1 MGHFKYSTHFWPQFK
16 ATAYNQKMFQICP
29 EFSNL
34 KLMINVSIFVL
45 GNLVLL
51 KMRASFI
58 LSKQSHPTLTST
70 KPQVTQ
76 GYPYR
81 FWDGRGDIC
90 GGQGSDG
97 GGIGA

>member
-1 MGHFKYSTHFWPQFK
+1 
-16 ATAYNQKMFQICP
+16 
-29 EFSNL
+29 
-34 KLMINVSIFVL
+34 MINVSIFVL

-51 KMRASFI
+51 KMRASFN

-97 GGIGA
+97 GILARDSQQNLEVSQIKKNMYKTW

>member
-1 MGHFKYSTHFWPQFK
+1 
-16 ATAYNQKMFQICP
+16 
-29 EFSNL
+29 
-34 KLMINVSIFVL
+34 MINVSIFVL

-81 FWDGRGDIC
+81 FWDGRGDIW

-97 GGIGA
+97 GVLARDSQQNLDVSQISKKYV